1 MCLGTLSVLYPVN
14 LLFFKV
20 MFLLKSMVLII
31 EIPNSWVH
39 ELPTEKCF
47 VTFFSGEHPNFWTRI
62 FRRKGYYKA
71 ALVSISEVKYI
82 RRPIISFS

>member
-20 MFLLKSMVLII
+20 VILLKPMALMV
-31 EIPNSWVH
+31 EISNSWVYG
-39 ELPTEKCF
+39 LSTEKNF
-47 VTFFSGEHPNFWTRI
+47 VTFFNGEHPNFWTRI
-62 FRRKGYYKA
+62 FRRKEYYKIA
-71 ALVSISEVKYI
+71 HVSRSEGKYV